1 MSDTMIRKTQGE
13 YPLDVVVMD
22 ETVHFDKRGVAEVDE
37 ITGEVLLSIPGYEI
51 YEEKTNPSNSQQ
63 PGKDKN
69 TPDPDKE
76 KKDTAKGKQTATPAD
91 TPTATE

>member
-1 MSDTMIRKTQGE
+1 MIRKTQGE
-13 YPLDVVVMD
+13 YPLNVVVLD

-37 ITGEVLLSIPGYEI
+37 ITGEVLLTIPGYEI
-51 YEEKTNPSNSQQ
+51 YEEKNKSSDLLQ

-76 KKDTAKGKQTATPAD
+76 KKDTAKGKQTATPAA
-91 TPTATE
+91 TPAAKE